1 MYIFVHCPDFRVQK
15 QGPIFFGSVKKL
27 MREWHVISSVNR
39 LRQAYLAR
47 GLTDTL
53 YIESKGKVND
63 LTTWGPL
70 YSTDRSPSQISRVR
84 GMYLNSK
91 YIVFCFHLLKFC
103 FHLLKSCKTP
113 NKIIRYKLIRN
124 YNLIILIRQHT
135 IS

>member
-53 YIESKGKVND
+53 YIERVKEKSMILLRGVHSILEIDPHLK
-63 LTTWGPL
+63 
-70 YSTDRSPSQISRVR
+70 SHVR